1 MIKFENTNVMN
12 FEGALRGMRNP
23 LNSWDKSDSGF
34 GCRER
39 TTWGK
44 VEKCN
49 LLCEDCGA
57 SYDSHNVCSG
67 DKTFIIGDNDLAL
80 AQKLI
85 RAGSDHR
92 KFLRQIFVSV
102 DITAPLYW
110 WKEFDTYKVA
120 TVANSCSTMHK
131 IHSKPI
137 ELSDF
142 SIDDFTY
149 TIHFT
154 DVDFKQVFKMIIS
167 ECEYHRK
174 KYLETKDKK
183 HWRALI
189 QLLPESYN
197 QKRTVTLNYET
208 LRNIYG
214 SRRNHK
220 LDEWSVDFMGWI
232 DSLPYAEELIK
243 FQ

>member
-1 MIKFENTNVMN
+1 MIKFEHTDVMN
-12 FEGALRGMRNP
+12 FEGALRGLRNP
-23 LNSWDKSDSGF
+23 LNSWDKSDTVFTLEGNSEIRRF
-34 GCRER
+34 KIF
-39 TTWGK
+39 TKIGK
-44 VEKCN
+44 
-49 LLCEDCGA
+49 
-57 SYDSHNVCSG
+57 
-67 DKTFIIGDNDLAL
+67 NDLDL

-85 RAGSDHR
+85 KAGSDHR
-92 KFLRQIFVSV
+92 KFMRQIFVSV

-110 WKEFDTYKVA
+110 WKEFDTYKVG

-142 SIDDFTY
+142 SFDNMTIDFT
-149 TIHFT
+149 TGDDSLGF
-154 DVDFKQVFKMIIS
+154 DFLYQRTV
-167 ECEYHRK
+167 ENCEILRRRYV
-174 KYLETKDKK
+174 ETKDKK
-183 HWRALI
+183 YWRALI

-197 QKRTVTLNYET
+197 QKRTITLNYEN

-220 LDEWSVDFMGWI
+220 LDEWGVGFMEWI

-243 FQ
+243 I